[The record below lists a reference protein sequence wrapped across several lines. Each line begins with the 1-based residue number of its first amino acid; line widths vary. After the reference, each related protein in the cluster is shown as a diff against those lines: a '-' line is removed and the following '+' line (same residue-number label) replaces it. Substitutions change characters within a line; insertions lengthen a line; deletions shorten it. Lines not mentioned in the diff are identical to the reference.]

1 MGKIVVGVDGSDGA
15 RAALHWALDEATVR
29 GAELAVV
36 AAWQSSAVAG
46 LASVGA
52 FPARDLIEQSAR
64 DRLDEVVAAEGLA
77 DRDDVTVTLVE
88 SSPAPALLDAAA
100 DADLLVVGSRGHGG
114 FAGMLLGSVSQHCV
128 THAPCPVVVVPATA

>member
-15 RAALHWALDEATVR
+15 RAALHWALDEASVR

-77 DRDDVTVTLVE
+77 DRDDVTVTL
-88 SSPAPALLDAAA
+88 
-100 DADLLVVGSRGHGG
+100 RGQSWR
-114 FAGMLLGSVSQHCV
+114 ARPLGMAEWMPKTLAS
-128 THAPCPVVVVPATA
+128 

>member
-64 DRLDEVVAAEGLA
+64 DRLDELVATEGLA
-77 DRDDVTVTLVE
+77 DRDHVTVTLVE

-128 THAPCPVVVVPATA
+128 THAPCPVVVVPASA